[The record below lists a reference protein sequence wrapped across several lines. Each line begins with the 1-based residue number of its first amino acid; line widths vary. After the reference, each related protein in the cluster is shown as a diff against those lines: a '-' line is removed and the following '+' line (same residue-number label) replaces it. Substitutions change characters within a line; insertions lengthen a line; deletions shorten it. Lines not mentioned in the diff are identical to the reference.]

1 MTAQAISLG
10 KFHIFLNVRSQNQI
24 MIVMATQVDM
34 VDDDWDDMN
43 EGEENEEIVPQVSYQ
58 TLHMLR
64 CYQCLK

>member
-1 MTAQAISLG
+1 
-10 KFHIFLNVRSQNQI
+10 